1 MFGTHNKACTFSIV
15 QKAQPG
21 RIAWEGSGHLC
32 HAKEGGGAAQ
42 SAQGISADGALRLSA
57 GEV

>member
-1 MFGTHNKACTFSIV
+1 
-15 QKAQPG
+15 G